1 LRELFHATKSLQ
13 ITEASRRCGILGKKI
28 DECPL
33 EAQSFGD
40 SLPLHLSRHQRS
52 GSHADGAS
60 LPGEANV
67 LNRAVPQS
75 YGAAPAGDIRQIQEA
90 LKKDIADLRAVVDAL
105 DHAFQKE
112 WIRVDWRKGARDS

>member
-1 LRELFHATKSLQ
+1 LLQRLSLV
-13 ITEASRRCGILGKKI
+13 R
-28 DECPL
+28 
-33 EAQSFGD
+33 
-40 SLPLHLSRHQRS
+40 
-52 GSHADGAS
+52 